1 VLGFYA
7 DSIVVPPAETLHLDR
22 PPIQMPDSATRE
34 RIGRR
39 VIVQGSV
46 GAIGPFLEV
55 RLRLLN
61 ILAQRLGAEDTVRL
75 QRSEIES
82 TFASKG
88 RDYAIFLSQ
97 RFKR

>member
-1 VLGFYA
+1 
-7 DSIVVPPAETLHLDR
+7 
-22 PPIQMPDSATRE
+22 
-34 RIGRR
+34 
-39 VIVQGSV
+39 V